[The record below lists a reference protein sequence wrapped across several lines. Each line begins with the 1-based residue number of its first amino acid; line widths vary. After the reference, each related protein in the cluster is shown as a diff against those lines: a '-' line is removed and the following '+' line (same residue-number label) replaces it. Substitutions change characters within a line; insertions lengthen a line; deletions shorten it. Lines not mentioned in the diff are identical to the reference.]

1 MKVSTEH
8 LPDRQA
14 ILTIEIEPE
23 RVQKFLQQGARK
35 VANRVRIPG
44 FRKGKAPF
52 PVILAA
58 VGKEALLQEVMPDLL
73 DESYREALAES
84 GVEPIGQASLED
96 VQIEPMVVRLRV
108 PLAPVVKP
116 GSYRSIRVEPETIT
130 VTDEEVDQILHE
142 LRDARSPW
150 VDVDRPAQYDDLLT
164 VDVQGSTATETI
176 IDQTD
181 WQIIPARDPQAELW
195 PGFDASFLGMQVGE
209 TREFDLTYPA
219 DADSRWAGQT
229 AHFRVTLKK
238 VQERRSPELDDAFAA
253 SVGDFASLDAL
264 RANIREGLQAEREME
279 ARSRHLDQVL
289 EALVNGAE
297 EVVYPPALV
306 EEEIDAMMRELERAL
321 QQRRMSMD
329 DFLKLNRLTREQYR
343 EQVRP
348 RAEQRLKRNLLLG
361 AVATAENLDVT
372 EEEINAQ
379 IERILSDSS
388 PQTQASLRQL
398 LSTPAGRQL
407 IANDILTEK
416 TLNRLL
422 QIARGEAEASPQ
434 AEAEAGATATAAAEV
449 TAAAAAAAEVAAAAT
464 AEAAA
469 AAAEPVASA
478 EPVEEPAVGEEAAAD
493 PEGAQ

>member
-52 PVILAA
+52 PVVLAA
-58 VGKEALLQEVMPDLL
+58 VGKETLLQEVMPDLL

-96 VQIEPMVVRLRV
+96 VQIEPMVIRLRV

-116 GSYRSIRVEPETIT
+116 GSYRSIRIEPEPVT
-130 VTDEEVDQILHE
+130 VTDEEVDQVLDD
-142 LRDARSPW
+142 LRDERSPW
-150 VDVDRPAQYDDLLT
+150 VDVDRPVQYDDLLT
-164 VDVQGSTATETI
+164 VDVHGSTAAEMI

-181 WQIIPARDPQAELW
+181 WQIVPAREPEAELW
-195 PGFDASFLGMQVGE
+195 PGFDASFLGMRIGE

-219 DADSRWAGQT
+219 DASSRWAGQT
-229 AHFRVTLKK
+229 AHFRVTLKR
-238 VQERRSPELDDAFAA
+238 VQERRLPELDDAFAA

-306 EEEIDAMMRELERAL
+306 EEEIDAMMRELDREL
-321 QQRRMSMD
+321 QRRRMGVD
-329 DFLKLNRLTREQYR
+329 DFLKLNGLTREQYR
-343 EQVRP
+343 EQMRP

-361 AVATAENLDVT
+361 AVAAAENLDVT

-379 IERILSDSS
+379 LERILSDSS
-388 PQTQASLRQL
+388 PQTQTSLRQIL
-398 LSTPAGRQL
+398 NTPAGRQL

-422 QIARGEAEASPQ
+422 QIARGEAETSPE
-434 AEAEAGATATAAAEV
+434 AEAEAAAPATPEPTAAEPAAGEGATA
-449 TAAAAAAAEVAAAAT
+449 
-464 AEAAA
+464 
-469 AAAEPVASA
+469 
-478 EPVEEPAVGEEAAAD
+478 D
-493 PEGAQ
+493 PESTQRGE

>member
-8 LPDRQA
+8 LPDRQV

-52 PVILAA
+52 PVVLAA

-73 DESYREALAES
+73 DESYQTALAES
-84 GVEPIGQASLED
+84 GVQPIGQASLED
-96 VQIEPMVVRLRV
+96 IQIEPMVIRLRV
-108 PLAPVVKP
+108 PLTPVVKP
-116 GSYRSIRVEPETIT
+116 GPYRSIRIEPEPVT
-130 VTDEEVDQILHE
+130 VTDEEVDQVLRD

-164 VDVQGSTATETI
+164 VDVHGSTADETI

-181 WQIIPARDPQAELW
+181 WQIIPARDPEAELW

-209 TREFDLTYPA
+209 TREFALTYPA
-219 DADSRWAGQT
+219 DASSRWAGQT

-238 VQERRSPELDDAFAA
+238 VQERRLPELDDAFAA
-253 SVGDFASLDAL
+253 SVGDFASLEAL

-279 ARSRHLDQVL
+279 VRSRHLDQVL

-297 EVVYPPALV
+297 EVAYPPALV
-306 EEEIDAMMRELERAL
+306 EEEIDAMMRDLEREL
-321 QQRRMSMD
+321 QRRRMSMD

-348 RAEQRLKRNLLLG
+348 QAEQRLKRNLLLG
-361 AVATAENLDVT
+361 AVAAAENLDVT
-372 EEEINAQ
+372 AEEIKAQ
-379 IERILSDSS
+379 IERFLNGAPSQS
-388 PQTQASLRQL
+388 QASLRQVL
-398 LSTPAGRQL
+398 DTPAGRQM

-422 QIARGEAEASPQ
+422 QIARGEAEAPPE
-434 AEAEAGATATAAAEV
+434 AEAEAAAPAAPGAT
-449 TAAAAAAAEVAAAAT
+449 
-464 AEAAA
+464 
-469 AAAEPVASA
+469 AAEPVASA
-478 EPVEEPAVGEEAAAD
+478 EPVGEPAASEEPAVGEEAAAD
-493 PEGAQ
+493 VEVTQQGE

>member
-1 MKVSTEH
+1 M
-8 LPDRQA
+8 

-52 PVILAA
+52 PVVLAA

-96 VQIEPMVVRLRV
+96 VQIEPMVIRLRV

-116 GSYRSIRVEPETIT
+116 GSYRSIRIEPEPVT
-130 VTDEEVDQILHE
+130 VTDEEVDQILDD
-142 LRDARSPW
+142 LRNTHSPW
-150 VDVDRPAQYDDLLT
+150 VDVDRPVQYDDLLT
-164 VDVQGSTATETI
+164 VDVHGSTATEAI

-219 DADSRWAGQT
+219 DASSRWAGQT
-229 AHFRVTLKK
+229 AHFRVTLKR
-238 VQERRSPELDDAFAA
+238 VQERRLPELDDAFAA

-279 ARSRHLDQVL
+279 VRSRHLNQVL

-297 EVVYPPALV
+297 EIVYPPALV
-306 EEEIDAMMRELERAL
+306 EEEIDAMMRELEREL
-321 QQRRMSMD
+321 QRRRMSVE
-329 DFLKLNRLTREQYR
+329 DFLKLNGLTREQYR
-343 EQVRP
+343 EQMRP

-361 AVATAENLDVT
+361 AVAAAENLGVT

-388 PQTQASLRQL
+388 PQTQASLRQI
-398 LSTPAGRQL
+398 LSTPAGRQF
-407 IANDILTEK
+407 IANDLLTEK

-422 QIARGEAEASPQ
+422 QIARGEAEASPEV
-434 AEAEAGATATAAAEV
+434 AATAAE
-449 TAAAAAAAEVAAAAT
+449 AAAPEP
-464 AEAAA
+464 AEATAA

-478 EPVEEPAVGEEAAAD
+478 EPAGEPAVGEEATAN
-493 PEGAQ
+493 PEGTQQGE